1 MGEINAVSGRQAAS
15 IQCADAFLLPMPYGG
30 MLSNRHTMMKAD
42 LIVAP
47 FDPPVPS
54 FSLYVP
60 DECHASRTKTGPYEP
75 GADSQ
80 HLSMRIRLQER
91 MQSSSTCEPCG
102 GIPSS

>member
-1 MGEINAVSGRQAAS
+1 M
-15 IQCADAFLLPMPYGG
+15 MPVPYRG
-30 MLSNRHTMMKAD
+30 MFSKTHTMLKAD

-75 GADSQ
+75 GVDNQTYVDVHA
-80 HLSMRIRLQER
+80 
-91 MQSSSTCEPCG
+91 P
-102 GIPSS
+102 